1 MKAQIIAFLKGLPT
15 TASLV
20 VGLVAAGA
28 GWLALD
34 RAHQRE
40 IGKLEAEQKVERA
53 AADSV
58 VAALARRN
66 AALDALVATATAT
79 AAKYQAGKHAS
90 DVQAGKLKTARDSLA
105 QAVADSLATLEQLRA
120 RGARL
125 IAASDSAE
133 KAHAEER
140 VRADVALA
148 SARRA
153 MTFAVDSVRAAG
165 QTALEAMRRRAE
177 AAERVQKVARA
188 GLFSRCGVIGGYGGV
203 LAGGEVL
210 AGPAVTV
217 GCKVFPW

>member
-1 MKAQIIAFLKGLPT
+1 MTRILAYLKAVPLT
-15 TASLV
+15 VYLV
-20 VGLVAAGA
+20 VGCVAAGA

-40 IGKLEAEQKVERA
+40 IGRLEVEQKAKQA
-53 AADSV
+53 AADSA
-58 VAALARRN
+58 VAVLAWRN
-66 AALDALVATATAT
+66 AALDGLVATATAT

-105 QAVADSLATLEQLRA
+105 QAVADSLATIESLRERA
-120 RGARL
+120 TRM

-133 KAHAEER
+133 KAHATER
-140 VRADVALA
+140 QQADVALKDA
-148 SARRA
+148 KRA
-153 MTFAVDSVRAAG
+153 MTFAVDSVRSAG
-165 QTALEAMRRRAE
+165 KDALDRMRARAE

-210 AGPAVTV
+210 AGPTVAV

>member
-1 MKAQIIAFLKGLPT
+1 MTRLLAFLNGLPLT
-15 TASLV
+15 VYLV
-20 VGLVAAGA
+20 VGLIVGGS

-34 RAHQRE
+34 RAHQRKVGR
-40 IGKLEAEQKVERA
+40 IEAEQQVKQA
-53 AADSV
+53 ASDSAV
-58 VAALARRN
+58 KALSRRN

-105 QAVADSLATLEQLRA
+105 QAVADSLATIEQLRA
-120 RGARL
+120 RGARM

-165 QTALEAMRRRAE
+165 ATALDAMRQRAE
-177 AAERVQKVARA
+177 ATERVQKVARA
-188 GLFSRCGVIGGYGGV
+188 GLFSRCGVVGGYGGV
-203 LAGGEVL
+203 LAGGKVL